1 MIPVTVRMFVCI
13 EPVDMRRGFDGLA
26 LIVKQQLQ
34 QDPQSGA
41 LVLFTNKRR
50 DRLKAL
56 WWDRNGYCI
65 LYKRLHQAVFVL
77 PAGAQSGMLSVR
89 IDGQQLGRLLAGEK
103 KLRARRPKLRLVR

>member
-1 MIPVTVRMFVCI
+1 MFACV

-26 LIVKQQLQ
+26 LIVRQQLQ

-41 LVLFTNKRR
+41 LVIFTNKRR

-65 LYKRLHQAVFVL
+65 LYKRLHRAVFVL
-77 PAGAQSGMLSVR
+77 PIAGESGTLSVR
-89 IDGQQLGRLLAGEK
+89 IDGQQLARVLAGEK
-103 KLRARRPKLRLVR
+103 KVRARRPKLRVVR